1 MDSLRKLMKSEKSH
15 SLVLDVLFVV
25 YILFN
30 IETPK
35 SIAEFVDT
43 STGKLVV
50 IFVALTMF
58 AAGPIAGIL
67 AVLAGYTLI
76 QRSGNVTGSSYKYTD
91 GAEEIKMQT
100 LQSYND
106 NPKTLEEQVI
116 ADMAP
121 IVRSP
126 DTAQATYKPVLDKL
140 NDAAPIDYQGVV

>member
-126 DTAQATYKPVLDKL
+126 DTAQSTYKPVLDKL

>member
-1 MDSLRKLMKSEKSH
+1 MKSEKSH

-126 DTAQATYKPVLDKL
+126 DTAQSTYKPVLDKL